1 MNMNNDS
8 IEVYQLRCEGSL
20 GYRLSG
26 TLPKGEFDYQIG
38 QYIDMGVG
46 KFRIQSI
53 EHHQGKCRLYGTFV
67 SEDEMLLT
75 ISISAVAST
84 FPCQYSSTAISGVRR
99 P

>member
-1 MNMNNDS
+1 MLMNMNNDS
-8 IEVYQLRCEGSL
+8 IEVYQLCCEGSL

-46 KFRIQSI
+46 KFRIQGI

-75 ISISAVAST
+75 M
-84 FPCQYSSTAISGVRR
+84 FLPR
-99 P
+99 